1 VKAYGLHY
9 IVLRYFNAAG
19 AHDSVEIGENHDPE
33 THLIPIILQ
42 HLLGLSDKISVFGT
56 DYDTP
61 DGTCIR
67 DYIHVA
73 DLADAH
79 ILALHALLS
88 GKKQTAIYNVGNGTG
103 YSVKEVIETCEAVTG
118 KLAKIESVGRRP
130 GDPARLIASTDKIY
144 KDLGWIAQ
152 KKLPAIIESAWKWH
166 QKGYVR

>member
-1 VKAYGLHY
+1 VG
-9 IVLRYFNAAG
+9 
-19 AHDSVEIGENHDPE
+19 IGENHDPE

-42 HLLGLSDKISVFGT
+42 HLLGLRDKISVFGT

-67 DYIHVA
+67 DYIHVT

-88 GKKQTAIYNVGNGTG
+88 GKKQTAIYNVGNGVG
-103 YSVKEVIETCEAVTG
+103 YSVKEVIETCETVTG
-118 KLAKIESVGRRP
+118 KRTKVESVGRRP
-130 GDPARLIASTDKIY
+130 GDPAQLIASTDKIY
-144 KDLGWIAQ
+144 KELGWKAQ
-152 KKLPAIIESAWKWH
+152 KKLPAIIESAWKCH